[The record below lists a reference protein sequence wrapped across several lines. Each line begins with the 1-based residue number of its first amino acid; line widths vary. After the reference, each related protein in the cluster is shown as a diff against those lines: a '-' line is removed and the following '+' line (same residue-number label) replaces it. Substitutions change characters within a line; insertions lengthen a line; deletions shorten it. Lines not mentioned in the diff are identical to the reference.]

1 MTERR
6 STTRRAAAAA
16 AARGRG
22 GFRGTTATARFTA
35 QLVALCEPDRR
46 DRVLSLAETHG
57 VSQAKI
63 MRAVIDAGL
72 GRVEEGLRDGT
83 LSAAT
88 MA

>member
-6 STTRRAAAAA
+6 STTRRAAA

-22 GFRGTTATARFTA
+22 GFRGTTAKARFTA

-46 DRVLSLAETHG
+46 DRVLDLAETHG

-72 GRVEEGLRDGT
+72 GAVEAGLADGS
-83 LSAAT
+83 LSVAA